1 METCAKQT
9 SQKLI
14 VHKYIVKI
22 KPNKNKSNNR
32 KERNMDDHK
41 MLIFGANFIKKKK
54 KTFMRHLLNFSNF

>member
-9 SQKLI
+9 SQKLF
-14 VHKYIVKI
+14 VHKYFVKI
-22 KPNKNKSNNR
+22 KPNNNKSNNR

-54 KTFMRHLLNFSNF
+54 TFMRHLLNFSNF